1 MENRRK
7 YFAGCRG
14 GMLVL
19 VVLLCIAV
27 FAGCRKNTG
36 EINNGQDD
44 IIEATAT
51 PKPTATPTPTP
62 MPTPTPIPFVQQ
74 AYETHGRDDVYLIPV
89 EQAGENQARIASI
102 CSGEYLLNW
111 YSVWGE
117 EEDAMASNVLI
128 LMSPGISTDQYKAAP
143 EYSFN
148 QPSVLSDGTVI
159 LTEYE
164 NGMVHVYDNTL
175 TELRAF
181 VPGGEGEQVPNTLGV
196 TDDGTIWTT
205 CEGSA
210 KLCAY
215 DLTGEAKGEYAYD
228 DQYLVTSYLD
238 RQDNRE
244 CFYTNTTGEVY
255 LTGYMYLSVDTGEI
269 EYTDR
274 KETELGDAWDRS
286 FSVPTG
292 GWNIN
297 WSDSTWFLH
306 APGHSLQGITFPK
319 VDQDE
324 SMNFLEGK
332 FLCSCVGKWIDGVD
346 LGRDYRIYD
355 LDARTVSEKLPESDI
370 PDCSFLSAQGM
381 IGDDYVLLLAQHE
394 EGGEDLLLWA
404 PGKERAPIEGFCD
417 FTKDDPDEYIA
428 ERLEILKNEY
438 GIEVT
443 PDAPSEDGTEDTLG
457 EKMVVIE
464 YINTLII
471 AAKENPDLFRTVS
484 GEPARPENM
493 RSNDGAH
500 YEFNPHVFSSYYLK
514 EHGEERRDT
523 FYRYVDALRAGEDS
537 FECPNIGAASW
548 CSGRL
553 ATYFFPVGAA
563 YCFAE
568 YDGNGRANITYSIPK
583 EEFLVLEREFEKMV
597 TDIINDVVEED
608 YTDFEK
614 ALALYEFMT
623 EYCVYDYDMLYHIS
637 EWMDRQSG
645 YRVLIE
651 KQGIC
656 WEIACIYRYLLL
668 QCGVDSEESTGAPL
682 DDGDLHEWNYIEL
695 DGVGYLID
703 ATWGLTDTRRPDLTY
718 FMFTDQLRRD
728 RDGFDPESFDLAG
741 YGLYGARKYYGFK
754 AEDERYS
761 ELWNGKYVAFDEN
774 EKCILYMDT
783 DGVFHRFDYGNLS
796 DVTE

>member
-1 MENRRK
+1 MENRK
-7 YFAGCRG
+7 KFFAGCRG

-19 VVLLCIAV
+19 VVLLCVAV

-74 AYETHGRDDVYLIPV
+74 AYETHGRDDVYLVPI
-89 EQAGENQARIASI
+89 EQAGENQARIATI

-148 QPSVLSDGTVI
+148 QPYVLRDGTVI

-164 NGMVHVYDNTL
+164 NGMVHVLDSTL
-175 TELRAF
+175 TEITSF
-181 VPGGEGEQVPNTLGV
+181 VPGGEGEQIPNTVGV

-228 DQYLVTSYLD
+228 DQLLVTSYLG
-238 RQDNRE
+238 RQDGRE
-244 CFYTNTTGEVY
+244 CFYTVTTGEVY
-255 LTGYMYLSVDTGEI
+255 LNGYMYLSAETGET
-269 EYTDR
+269 EYRER
-274 KETELGDAWDRS
+274 KETDLGDAWDRS
-286 FSVPTG
+286 SSLPTG
-292 GWNIN
+292 GWIMN
-297 WSDSTWFLH
+297 WSESTWFLH
-306 APGHSLQGITFPK
+306 KPGYGLEGITFPK
-319 VDQDE
+319 VDRDE
-324 SMNFLEGK
+324 GMNFLEGNI
-332 FLCSCVGKWIDGVD
+332 LCSCAGHWINGVD
-346 LGRDYRIYD
+346 EGRDYRIYD
-355 LDARTVSEKLPESDI
+355 LEKRTVSGILKESEI

-381 IGDDYVLLLAQHE
+381 IGDDYVLLLALHE
-394 EGGEDLLLWA
+394 ETGEDLLLWA
-404 PGKERAPIEGFCD
+404 PGKERSPIGGFCD
-417 FTKDDPDEYIA
+417 FAKDDPDEYMA

-443 PDAPSEDGTEDTLG
+443 PDAPSEDNDTLG
-457 EKMVVIE
+457 EKMVGIE
-464 YINTLII
+464 YINTLIL
-471 AAKENPDLFRTVS
+471 AAAADPDLFRTAS

-493 RSNDGAH
+493 SNNDGAH
-500 YEFNPHVFSSYYLK
+500 YEFNPHVFSKYYLM
-514 EHGEERRDT
+514 EHGEDRRDA

-548 CSGRL
+548 ASGRL
-553 ATYFFPVGAA
+553 ATYFFPVGAV
-563 YCFAE
+563 YCYAE
-568 YDGNGRANITYSIPK
+568 YDGNGRANITYTIPK
-583 EEFLVLEREFEKMV
+583 EEFLEKEREFEKMV
-597 TDIINDVVEED
+597 TDIVNDVVEED
-608 YTDFEK
+608 YTDLEK

-623 EYCVYDYDMLYHIS
+623 EYCVYDYEMLYNIS
-637 EWMDRQSG
+637 DWMDRQSG

-668 QCGVDSEESTGAPL
+668 QCGVDSEEITGAPL

-703 ATWGLTDTRRPDLTY
+703 ATWGLTDSRKPDLTY
-718 FMFTDQLRRD
+718 FLFTDALRRD

-741 YGLYGARKYYGFK
+741 YGLYGARKVYGFK

-761 ELWNGKYVAFDEN
+761 EIWKGTYVAFDEN
-774 EKCILYMDT
+774 EKCIFYMDT
-783 DGVFHRFDYGNLS
+783 DGVMHRFDYGNLS
-796 DVTE
+796 EVTE